1 MDTIEQAIRDFLVR
15 NNYPQFD
22 LKAVLFDMD
31 GVLFDSMPNH
41 ALSWHK
47 VLKAHGLDLSLEEVY
62 LHEGRTG
69 DETIQI
75 VCQKQGI
82 SMSDKEIKT
91 LYNEKTA
98 FFKTLSEPVQ
108 MAGSYELL
116 NKVTD
121 TGLIPML
128 VTGSGQVSLLEN
140 LNVFFPGVFV
150 SERMVTAFD
159 VKHGKPNP
167 EPYLKALEKGNFKPW
182 ETIVI
187 ENAPLGV
194 EAARQ
199 AGLFVIVVN
208 SGSLSDSILWEAGA
222 NLLYLSMSALNE
234 AWDKIIGYLD
244 TV

>member
-1 MDTIEQAIRDFLVR
+1 MDTIEQTIQDFLVK

-41 ALSWHK
+41 ASSWHT
-47 VLKAHGLDLSLEEVY
+47 VMKAHGLDLSVEEAY

-69 DETIQI
+69 DDTIQI
-75 VCQKQGI
+75 ACRKQGI
-82 SMSDKEIKT
+82 FLSDEEIISI
-91 LYNEKTA
+91 YQEKTEL
-98 FFKTLSEPVQ
+98 FKTLPDTLR

-116 NKVTD
+116 NKVTN

-128 VTGSGQVSLLEN
+128 VTGSGTVSLLES
-140 LNVFFPGVFV
+140 LNDAFPGVFV
-150 SERMVTAFD
+150 KERMVTAFD

-167 EPYLKALEKGNFKPW
+167 EPYLKALEKGNLEPW
-182 ETIVI
+182 ETVVI

-199 AGLFVIVVN
+199 AGLFVIAVN
-208 SGSLSDSILWEAGA
+208 TGPLSDSILWEAGA
-222 NLLYLSMSALNE
+222 NLLYPSMLALNE
-234 AWDKIIGYLD
+234 AWNTIMAYTL
-244 TV
+244 